1 MNERT
6 KRWGRGVAT
15 ALVLGV
21 VMLLVWQRYGVKR
34 EDGLASGNGRIEATE
49 IDVAAK
55 IPGRI
60 KEVLAREGDFVTAGQ
75 VVALMDTDTL
85 EAQLHEAQAQ
95 LDRARS
101 AAATARSQLAQRQ
114 AEKAAAQAV
123 VQQREAELN
132 VAQTHLR
139 RSMNLVPKGAASAQ
153 QVDDDRAR
161 VQSAEAAIA
170 AARAQVAAA
179 EAAIV
184 TARSEIAGAESAIEA
199 QHATIQRIQAD
210 INDSALK
217 APRDGRVQY
226 RVSEPGEVLGAG
238 GRVLNLVDLSDVYMT
253 FFLPTAQVGRV
264 ALGSEVRLVLDAAPQ
279 FVIPARATFVADVAQ
294 FTPKTVETRI
304 EREKLMFRIKAHIP
318 PELLREHIK
327 YVKTG
332 LPGVAYVLLA
342 PAVERPDKLAVRL
355 PPSTYTMRQLT
366 RRRLSLQW
374 WRRCAT
380 SRCTMARPEP
390 WMRSASTC
398 QPGAWSASSGRT
410 ASANR
415 ACLRWWPE
423 RTRCRQARS
432 RC

>member
-1 MNERT
+1 MKWVT
-6 KRWGRGVAT
+6 T
-15 ALVLGV
+15 ALVLSAAAIF
-21 VMLLVWQRYGVKR
+21 VWQRYGVKR
-34 EDGLASGNGRIEATE
+34 DDSVASGNGRIEATE

-60 KEVLAREGDFVTAGQ
+60 KEVLVHEGDFVTAGQ
-75 VVALMDTDTL
+75 VVARMDTDTL
-85 EAQLHEAQAQ
+85 TAQLLEAQAQ
-95 LDRARS
+95 LERTRS
-101 AAATARSQLAQRQ
+101 AAATARSNLAQRQ

-123 VQQREAELN
+123 VRQREAELN

-139 RSMNLVPKGAASAQ
+139 RSVNLVPKGAASAQ

-161 VQSAEAAIA
+161 VLSAEAAVA

-184 TARSEIAGAESAIEA
+184 TTRAEIAGAESAIEA
-199 QHATIQRIQAD
+199 QQATIQRIQAD

-217 APRDGRVQY
+217 APRDSRVQY

-318 PELLREHIK
+318 PEILREHIT

-342 PAVERPDKLAVRL
+342 PAVEWPDKLTVRL
-355 PPSTYTMRQLT
+355 PP
-366 RRRLSLQW
+366 
-374 WRRCAT
+374 
-380 SRCTMARPEP
+380 
-390 WMRSASTC
+390 
-398 QPGAWSASSGRT
+398 
-410 ASANR
+410 
-415 ACLRWWPE
+415 
-423 RTRCRQARS
+423 
-432 RC
+432 

>member
-1 MNERT
+1 M
-6 KRWGRGVAT
+6 KRWVSGVVT
-15 ALVLGV
+15 ALVLGAAAIF
-21 VMLLVWQRYGVKR
+21 VWQRYGATR
-34 EDGLASGNGRIEATE
+34 DEELASGNGRIEATE

-60 KEVLAREGDFVTAGQ
+60 KEVLVREGDFVTAGQ
-75 VVALMDTDTL
+75 VVARMDTDTL
-85 EAQLHEAQAQ
+85 EAQLHEAQAKLEQ
-95 LDRARS
+95 ARS
-101 AAATARSQLAQRQ
+101 AAATERSQLTQRQ

-123 VQQREAELN
+123 VRQREAELY

-139 RSMNLVPKGAASAQ
+139 RSMNLVPKGAASDQ

-161 VQSAEAAIA
+161 VLSGEAAVA

-179 EAAIV
+179 EAAIA
-184 TARSEIAGAESAIEA
+184 TARAEIAGAESAIEA
-199 QHATIQRIQAD
+199 QQATIQRIQAD

-294 FTPKTVETRI
+294 FTPKTVETQI

-318 PELLREHIK
+318 PDLLREQIK

-342 PAVERPDKLAVRL
+342 PAVEWPDKLAVRL
-355 PPSTYTMRQLT
+355 PP
-366 RRRLSLQW
+366 
-374 WRRCAT
+374 
-380 SRCTMARPEP
+380 
-390 WMRSASTC
+390 
-398 QPGAWSASSGRT
+398 
-410 ASANR
+410 
-415 ACLRWWPE
+415 
-423 RTRCRQARS
+423 
-432 RC
+432 